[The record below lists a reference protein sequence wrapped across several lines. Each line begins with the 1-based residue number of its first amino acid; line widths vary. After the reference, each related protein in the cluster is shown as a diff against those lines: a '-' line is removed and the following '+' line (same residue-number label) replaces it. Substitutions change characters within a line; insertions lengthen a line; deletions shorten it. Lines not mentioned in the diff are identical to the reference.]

1 MVDILKT
8 KNDNVPRRFIDQ
20 NDGTWAEKIN
30 SEIVGSNGVEA
41 SPTMYGY
48 LRVTNEPAA
57 LMTEPFDSL
66 DTTNRWTTKLSTG
79 TAAVTNGVLAISS
92 STTASAYGGLYTQ
105 PTFAP
110 NGLNFL
116 AFGLT
121 QSIPNLV
128 QANTLRFWGW
138 GSVQVTPTVTA
149 PIVNGCGFEL
159 SDTGVLTAVVYQNG
173 TKSNSVT
180 ITSVTLT
187 NSIPFYSGVA
197 RRADRLDFYINST
210 ITPVATILI
219 PTLWVAT
226 LPFQAIAINGAVA
239 PAAAAQM
246 NVLAFG
252 IGDTGQNAAAI
263 ADPTNPFWRA
273 KVTKPSTAAVT
284 ADSALVV
291 AMAGANSATKVG
303 DGTNNA
309 AIKAASTAAAATD
322 PALTVTLSP
331 NSALNGQSASG
342 AAIAG
347 SPVRV
352 AGRGVSANYAVT
364 TGQTTDLAATLQ
376 GVLVTRPWNI
386 PESDWSYAA
395 ASGGILN
402 TTVAVT
408 IKAAAAAGIRNYLTS
423 ITVMAEALGTA
434 TELVVRDGAAGTVIW
449 RTKIPTGG
457 LPTTT
462 ITFANPLKGTA
473 ATLMEVATITAST
486 TGAVYVN
493 AQGYIAP

>member
-1 MVDILKT
+1 MSGFAPLQDTTTGRSSSWNATGEAAHVVLDS
-8 KNDNVPRRFIDQ
+8 
-20 NDGTWAEKIN
+20 GTGATA
-30 SEIVGSNGVEA
+30 GV
-41 SPTMYGY
+41 SLYGY
-48 LRVTNEPAA
+48 LRTTNEPNFWF
-57 LMTEPFDSL
+57 TEPFDSL

-79 TAAVTNGVLAISS
+79 TAAVTNGVLNISS

-110 NGLNFL
+110 NGLNFV

-121 QSIPNLV
+121 QSIPNVV

-138 GSVQVTPTVTA
+138 GSVQTTPTTTA
-149 PIVNGCGFEL
+149 PIINGAGFEL
-159 SDTGVLTAVVYQNG
+159 SATGVLTAVVYQNG
-173 TKSNSVT
+173 VKSSNVST
-180 ITSVTLT
+180 GVTLT
-187 NSIPFYSGVA
+187 NNVPFYSAMA
-197 RRADRLDFYINST
+197 RRADRIDFFVNST
-210 ITPVATILI
+210 QTPVATILI
-219 PTLWVAT
+219 PTLYIAT
-226 LPFQAIAINGAVA
+226 LPWQAIAINAASA

-246 NVLAFG
+246 NILAFG
-252 IGDTGQNAAAI
+252 IGDTGQNANAL
-263 ADPTNPFWRA
+263 ADPTNPWIRA
-273 KVTKPSTAAVT
+273 AVKKASTAAAAT
-284 ADSALVV
+284 DPALVV
-291 AMAGANSATKVG
+291 SMAGANSATKVG

-309 AIKAASTAAAATD
+309 AIKAASTAAVAAD
-322 PALTVTLSP
+322 PSLVVALHPSSP
-331 NSALNGQSASG
+331 LNGQGASG

-347 SPVRV
+347 NPVRV

-364 TGQTTDLAATLQ
+364 TGQAADLAATLQ
-376 GVLVTRPWNI
+376 GILVTRPWNI

-395 ASGGILN
+395 AAGGILN
-402 TTVAVT
+402 TTTAVT

-423 ITVMAEALGTA
+423 ITLMAEALGAA
-434 TELVVRDGAAGTVIW
+434 TEVAIRDGAAGTVLW

-473 ATLMEVATITAST
+473 ATLMEVVTLTASV